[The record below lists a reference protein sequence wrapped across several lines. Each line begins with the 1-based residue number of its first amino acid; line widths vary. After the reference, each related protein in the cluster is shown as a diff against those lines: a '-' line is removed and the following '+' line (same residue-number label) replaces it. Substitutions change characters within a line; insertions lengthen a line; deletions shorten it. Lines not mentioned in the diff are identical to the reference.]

1 VNADSTPDF
10 TRWLNASSGSRDDG
24 IFAGI
29 YVELQR
35 IARGRMAGER
45 EGHTLSATAL
55 VHEAWLRLEK
65 SAPDQWRDRK
75 QFYGAAAEAM
85 RRILVEGARRRLTA
99 KRGSGDAVVPLDG
112 LNVSAPLPDER
123 LLCVHEAL
131 DQLELEDEL
140 KARIVKLHYFSG
152 LTHDEIASLLGVSK
166 KTVSRHWAV
175 AKLWLFRAMQEKS

>member
-1 VNADSTPDF
+1 MNADPTPDF

-29 YVELQR
+29 YIELQR

-45 EGHTLSATAL
+45 EGHTLNATAL

-65 SAPDQWRDRK
+65 SSPDQWRDRK

-99 KRGSGDAVVPLDG
+99 KRGSGDTAVPLDG
-112 LNVSAPLPDER
+112 MDLSAPLPDER
-123 LLCVHEAL
+123 LLAVHEAL

-140 KARIVKLHYFSG
+140 KARIVKLHFFSG
-152 LTHDEIASLLGVSK
+152 LNHDEIASLLGLNIR
-166 KTVSRHWAV
+166 TVCRHWAV
-175 AKLWLFRAMQEKS
+175 AKLWLFRALQENT